1 MNKEILI
8 LLKDKT
14 VDKAQLF
21 IDNIDGL
28 TKIKFIYE
36 GIEIDKEGEFP
47 FFVLVDLRKDL
58 ENLGYLLICN
68 GSRIDVYPSRMSSV
82 GSNAYLLKPNQKAL
96 LTDIVN
102 IFDTT
107 DRIDLITTVER
118 QKEYCLNII
127 KKSLI

>member
-1 MNKEILI
+1 MKREILI

-14 VDKAQLF
+14 VDKALLF
-21 IDNIDGL
+21 IDSMNGL
-28 TKIKFIYE
+28 TKIKFIYR

-58 ENLGYLLICN
+58 EKLGYLLICN
-68 GSRIDVYPSRMSSV
+68 GSRIDVYPSRISSV

-96 LTDIVN
+96 LTDLVN
-102 IFDTT
+102 IFDST
-107 DRIDLITTVER
+107 DKIDLITTIET
-118 QKEYCLNII
+118 QKEYCLNIV